1 MYTRIYKVGSG
12 SGLLHFTSVSHT
24 PNISAYETPAIK
36 IIVGA
41 QRKVFWAHQHFLS
54 KSPFFKRACEGSFSE
69 STSREIRREDD
80 DPLLFHHVLD
90 YLYTSAWSPKILRDG
105 DDAIGLEGR
114 SEDKDVRTVECSR
127 QAQLYCMAD
136 FYGLD
141 NMMSQAIVKLK
152 LLAPIPLENLLTIAR
167 RTYRRIPSSDTAFR
181 EFVRTEAYKLKI
193 DRFKSTAW
201 LSNHVQEGGL
211 LTLDLFM
218 ALQRTSERHVKSLGN
233 PARVPG
239 CSEEDVY
246 PTPEFYD
253 DSVDRE
259 HIPVSD
265 GKWGFSLPP
274 KKKKDKI
281 EAFEPQWG

>member
-1 MYTRIYKVGSG
+1 MKTHSLKRHSLKTHSD
-12 SGLLHFTSVSHT
+12 LLKAQSLKTQSLKTQSLKTQSFQNQSLKTQMMAMKLKPLHGRHPERKKSHWKLLV
-24 PNISAYETPAIK
+24 NAYETPAIK

-141 NMMSQAIVKLK
+141 NMMSQAIEKLK

-167 RTYRRIPSSDTAFR
+167 RTHRRIPSSDTAFR

-193 DRFKSTAW
+193 DRFKSTA
-201 LSNHVQEGGL
+201 
-211 LTLDLFM
+211 
-218 ALQRTSERHVKSLGN
+218 
-233 PARVPG
+233 
-239 CSEEDVY
+239 
-246 PTPEFYD
+246 
-253 DSVDRE
+253 
-259 HIPVSD
+259 
-265 GKWGFSLPP
+265 
-274 KKKKDKI
+274 
-281 EAFEPQWG
+281 